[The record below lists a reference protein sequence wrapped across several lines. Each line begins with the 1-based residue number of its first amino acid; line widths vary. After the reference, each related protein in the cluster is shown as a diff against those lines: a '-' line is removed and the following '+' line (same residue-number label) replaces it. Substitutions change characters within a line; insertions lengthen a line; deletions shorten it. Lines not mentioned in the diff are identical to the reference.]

1 MKVEVLLK
9 VIETVYTKNPGMQKL
24 IDESIMDICK
34 EEGVS
39 TEQVIFAGLCCWF
52 YRYELSKH
60 KFFVCERQLMKI
72 QGFIFSVDQKTKT
85 KRNKKKIM

>member
-24 IDESIMDICK
+24 IDKSMMDICK

-72 QGFIFSVDQKTKT
+72 QGFYF
-85 KRNKKKIM
+85 